1 VLTVVPS
8 TIKADLTR
16 THRFPRLG
24 RNERGGPIAAV
35 QDGDQITIDIDARR
49 LDVDLSDEE
58 IAKRVDAYQ
67 PPEPRYKRG
76 VMAKYAASVSS
87 AAEGAVTG

>member
-1 VLTVVPS
+1 M
-8 TIKADLTR
+8 
-16 THRFPRLG
+16 
-24 RNERGGPIAAV
+24 
-35 QDGDQITIDIDARR
+35 ITLDIDARR

-58 IAKRVDAYQ
+58 IAKRVEAYQ

-87 AAEGAVTG
+87 ASQGAVTG

>member
-1 VLTVVPS
+1 M
-8 TIKADLTR
+8 
-16 THRFPRLG
+16 
-24 RNERGGPIAAV
+24 
-35 QDGDQITIDIDARR
+35 ITLDIDARR

-58 IAKRVDAYQ
+58 IARRVEAYE

-87 AAEGAVTG
+87 ASQGAVTS